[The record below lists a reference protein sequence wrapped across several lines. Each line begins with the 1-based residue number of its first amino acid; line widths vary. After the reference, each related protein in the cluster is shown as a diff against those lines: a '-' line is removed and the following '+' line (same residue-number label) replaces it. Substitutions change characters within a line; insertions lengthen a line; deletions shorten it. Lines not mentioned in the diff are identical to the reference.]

1 VTQTVEVTWEDYA
14 TGSRAGHFAWWCREF
29 LTQSIDQFAGEPLEL
44 EDWQMRIMGEAL
56 ATDDEEGAA
65 PYWRSAV
72 ILVPRKN
79 GKTTMLAAYA
89 LYRLFNDVTQPEILL
104 AAASDKQAGRLFDTC
119 VQFIRRSPVLSD
131 GVALREYIGEISRS
145 DGGGK
150 ILRMASSADNLHGY
164 SPSLVICDELFAWS
178 KPSQRKAWA
187 ALTTAGGA
195 RKNTQV
201 FTITTAGDANER
213 AMSILGR
220 LVDMAEATSTIERHD
235 GLTISRN
242 HESRTLVYNYSAPT
256 KDLAST
262 DAVSAL
268 KLANPASWITEEYL
282 ARQVANPELTAE
294 EVLQFH
300 GCVWVAGSQAWISA
314 DSWNECIDRDAAIPL
329 GARVSIGVDV
339 GIVHDATAVVMAH
352 EREDGRVVVEART
365 WTPKPGANV
374 DLAEVEDYLRQL
386 NADYQVAGIFYDP
399 RFFERSAQVLEA
411 EGLMLVTM
419 PQNSAT
425 MADAYQTWF
434 AMVGERKIAHAG
446 RDDDGGLSSA
456 VLSAAAQMT
465 DRGWK
470 VSKMRQR
477 QRIDA
482 LVAGVMAVYGA
493 VVQSETQIAP
503 GFFSV

>member
-1 VTQTVEVTWEDYA
+1 
-14 TGSRAGHFAWWCREF
+14 
-29 LTQSIDQFAGEPLEL
+29 
-44 EDWQMRIMGEAL
+44 
-56 ATDDEEGAA
+56 
-65 PYWRSAV
+65 
-72 ILVPRKN
+72 
-79 GKTTMLAAYA
+79 
-89 LYRLFNDVTQPEILL
+89 
-104 AAASDKQAGRLFDTC
+104 
-119 VQFIRRSPVLSD
+119 
-131 GVALREYIGEISRS
+131 
-145 DGGGK
+145 
-150 ILRMASSADNLHGY
+150 
-164 SPSLVICDELFAWS
+164 
-178 KPSQRKAWA
+178 
-187 ALTTAGGA
+187 
-195 RKNTQV
+195 
-201 FTITTAGDANER
+201 
-213 AMSILGR
+213 
-220 LVDMAEATSTIERHD
+220 
-235 GLTISRN
+235 LTISRN

-256 KDLAST
+256 KDPKDTA
-262 DAVSAL
+262 AM

-282 ARQVANPELTAE
+282 ARQAANPELTAE

-314 DSWNECIDRDAAIPL
+314 DAWNACIDRDAEIPL

-352 EREDGRVVVEART
+352 ERDDDSVIVEART

-425 MADAYQTWF
+425 MADAYQPWS

-503 GFFSV
+503 GFFRV

>member
-1 VTQTVEVTWEDYA
+1 MTERWEEYA
-14 TGSRAGHFAWWCREF
+14 VGSRSEHFAHWCSEF
-29 LTQSIDQFAGEPLEL
+29 LTQSIDQFAGEPLVL
-44 EDWQMRIMGEAL
+44 EDWQMSIMGEAL
-56 ATDDEEGAA
+56 ATADEEGVA
-65 PYWRSAV
+65 PYWRSAI

-89 LYRLFNDVTQPEILL
+89 LYRLFNDETQPEILL

-119 VQFIRRSPVLSD
+119 VQFIRRSPILSD
-131 GVALREYIGEISRS
+131 LVALREYIGEISRV

-164 SPSLVICDELFAWS
+164 SPSLVVADELHAWT

-195 RKNTQV
+195 RVNTQV

-213 AMSILGR
+213 EASILGR
-220 LVDMAEATSTIERHD
+220 LLDRNEAIGDLEKHP

-242 HESRTLVYNYSAPT
+242 HDARTLIYNYSAPT
-256 KDLAST
+256 KDPA
-262 DAVSAL
+262 DVAAMN
-268 KLANPASWITEEYL
+268 LANPASWITEEYL
-282 ARQVANPELTAE
+282 ARQAANPELTAE

-300 GCVWVAGSQAWISA
+300 GCVWVAGSQAWIPA
-314 DSWNECIDRDAAIPL
+314 DWWNAAIDRSAVIPA
-329 GARVSIGVDV
+329 GARVTLGVDV

-352 EREDGRVVVEART
+352 ELDDERVMIRAQI
-365 WTPKPGANV
+365 WTPRPGANV
-374 DLAEVEDYLRQL
+374 DLSIVEDYIRK
-386 NADYQVAGIFYDP
+386 VASEFHLAGVFYDP
-399 RFFERSAQVLEA
+399 RFFERSAQVLDS
-411 EGLMLVTM
+411 EGVPVVTM

-425 MADAYQTWF
+425 MADAYQSF
-434 AMVGERKIAHAG
+434 YAMMGEGLIVHAG
-446 RDDDGGLSSA
+446 DDDELSA
-456 VLSAAAQMT
+456 HVMSAAAQMT

-482 LVAGVMAVYGA
+482 LVASVMAVYGCA
-493 VVQSETQIAP
+493 VQSESMTAP
-503 GFFSV
+503 GFFAV